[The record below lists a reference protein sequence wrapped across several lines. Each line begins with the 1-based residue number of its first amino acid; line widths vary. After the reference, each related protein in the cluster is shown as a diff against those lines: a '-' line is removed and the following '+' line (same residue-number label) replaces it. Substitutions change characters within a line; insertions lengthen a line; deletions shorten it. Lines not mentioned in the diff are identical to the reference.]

1 MVLVQTVIGKTWWCG
16 IPINLYIESE
26 DLFDN
31 HAFIKINF
39 YEDSSTTISLKFNKK
54 RKWVKNEDEY
64 QKFIKG
70 NNYAVDTMKYYD
82 CETQNYYN
90 INNYYDKRVFKN
102 NDIFTF
108 FEKMLVQ
115 LQNDF
120 NKEKIILYKS
130 KNGNTKTQPQMN
142 IFTIPMTGTFEQFEK
157 IKEIIKKLM
166 ENLNGKKINIEVDKT
181 DDKLLKVKEIIK

>member
-1 MVLVQTVIGKTWWCG
+1 MVQTVTGKTWWCG
-16 IPINLYIESE
+16 IPINLYIESN

-39 YEDSSTTISLKFNKK
+39 YENSFTTISLKFNKK
-54 RKWVKNEDEY
+54 RKWVKNENEY
-64 QKFIKG
+64 QEFIES
-70 NNYAVDTMKYYD
+70 NNYGVDTIKYYD
-82 CETQNYYN
+82 CENQNYYN
-90 INNYYDKRVFKN
+90 INKYYDKRVFKN

-115 LQNDF
+115 LEDDFKKDKNDF
-120 NKEKIILYKS
+120 YKS

-142 IFTIPMTGTFEQFEK
+142 IFTIPMIGTFEQFEK

-166 ENLNGKKINIEVDKT
+166 EILNGKKMKIEVDKT
-181 DDKLLKVKEIIK
+181 DDKLLKVKE